1 MKHNINNC
9 FIDPVIRKDLFKS
22 SMNKINLIIDKIK
35 VSKEGLAEELYDFS
49 RNKSLF
55 YGIFAALGALIAGF
69 LASEAFR
76 RI

>member
-35 VSKEGLAEELYDFS
+35 VSKDPLLLSFLNQFDNYQ
-49 RNKSLF
+49 KKK
-55 YGIFAALGALIAGF
+55 LINW
-69 LASEAFR
+69 LCIIR
-76 RI
+76 KVLRM

>member
-35 VSKEGLAEELYDFS
+35 VSKDPLLLS
-49 RNKSLF
+49 
-55 YGIFAALGALIAGF
+55 F
-69 LASEAFR
+69 LNQFDNYQKKKN
-76 RI
+76 